1 VTILYAILI
10 FLSVF
15 GSGALMLFVRIGKQ
29 PLKLL
34 LAFSGAFLLGISLLQ
49 LIPEVY
55 VEQGTLAGVF
65 ILAGFFIQLILEYLT
80 EGVEHGHAH
89 VCEHNHEKGRL
100 PWGMFIG
107 VCLHSLLE
115 GLPLTGGMP
124 VHADHTQHVVNVGD
138 LVIGIVLHNIPIA
151 ITFVTMLKHL
161 HVNRSTL
168 FLMLFLF
175 ALMTP
180 LGMVAGTLLSEQLL
194 SHVEHFHTFALALV
208 VGIFLHISTTILFE
222 SSENHR
228 FNRIKFGVIILGAGV
243 ALALSFSHG
252 H

>member
-1 VTILYAILI
+1 MTILYAILI

-15 GSGALMLFVRIGKQ
+15 ASGALMLFVRIGKQ

-55 VEQGTLAGVF
+55 VEEGTSAGIF
-65 ILAGFFIQLILEYLT
+65 ILVGFFIQLVLEYLT

-89 VCEHNHEKGRL
+89 VCEHDHEKGRL

-115 GLPLTGGMP
+115 GLPLTGTETG
-124 VHADHTQHVVNVGD
+124 HADHAGHVATTGD

-151 ITFVTMLKHL
+151 ITFVSMLLHL
-161 HVNRSTL
+161 HVKRSTL

-175 ALMTP
+175 AAMTP
-180 LGMVAGTLLSEQLL
+180 LGMLAGMILSEQLL
-194 SHVEHFHTFALALV
+194 EHVEHFHTFALAMV

-222 SSENHR
+222 TSENHR
-228 FNRIKFGVIILGAGV
+228 FNRIKFAVILLGAGV

>member
-1 VTILYAILI
+1 MTILYAIVI

-55 VEQGTLAGVF
+55 VEQGTNAGLF
-65 ILAGFFIQLILEYLT
+65 ILAGFFIQLVLEYLT

-89 VCEHNHEKGRL
+89 VCEHDHEKGRL

-115 GLPLTGGMP
+115 GLPLTGATHEPHTG
-124 VHADHTQHVVNVGD
+124 HAAGTAD

-151 ITFVTMLKHL
+151 ITFVSMLLHL
-161 HVNRSTL
+161 HVKRSTL

-175 ALMTP
+175 AAMTP
-180 LGMVAGTLLSEQLL
+180 LGMAAGTLLSEQLL
-194 SHVEHFHTFALALV
+194 ADVEHFHTFALALV

-222 SSENHR
+222 TSENHR
-228 FNRIKFGVIILGAGV
+228 FNRIKFGVIMLGAGV
-243 ALALSFSHG
+243 ALLLSFSHA